1 MGKDSSG
8 KVNIAGREVPLRELI
23 DNATFP
29 GLQGTP
35 YFNNVAA
42 KAVFFKETLGE
53 EYRARQFKI
62 VENAKRLAQNLVD
75 SGYEVVTG
83 GTDNHM
89 IMVNVVNLRD
99 GLTGEIA
106 CRSLEECGIVVDRVK
121 LPYQSR
127 GDTVSNGLRLG
138 TPILTKNGM
147 GDEEMDRIAEMI
159 DSVLKGVE
167 IVSDSE
173 YKIGRSLKEETRSKV
188 KGLCARFPMR

>member
-1 MGKDSSG
+1 
-8 KVNIAGREVPLRELI
+8 
-23 DNATFP
+23 
-29 GLQGTP
+29 GTP
-35 YFNNVAA
+35 YFNNIAA

-53 EYRARQFKI
+53 EYRARQFKV
-62 VENAKRLAQNLVD
+62 VENAQRLAQNLVD

-89 IMVNVVNLRD
+89 IVVNVVNSRD
-99 GLTGEIA
+99 RLTGEIA
-106 CRSLEECGIVVDRVK
+106 RSSLEECGIVVDRVK
-121 LPYQSR
+121 LPCLSR

-173 YKIGRSLKEETRSKV
+173 YKIGTSLKEETRSKV